1 MKAVSG
7 KEFIE
12 KLHQVVGQDN
22 AEQVV
27 GTLINDIDEEGKM
40 KFDSKIHIENSY
52 TEEYLKRIGF
62 YWSELGMEY
71 IKKYISYFRKIGYL

>member
-1 MKAVSG
+1 
-7 KEFIE
+7 
-12 KLHQVVGQDN
+12 
-22 AEQVV
+22 
-27 GTLINDIDEEGKM
+27 M